1 MQRTKQACIS
11 PKIFIISL
19 LVTVLN
25 ISSVNS
31 QSHFYNSQQ
40 YGLKST
46 LLGGAV
52 TSGDADLSMAYY
64 NPGALHLAESR
75 VAISLI
81 KPEISNFGVGN
92 YFGAGSQ
99 STSLSVTLS
108 PSLVSYNFI
117 RSPTFDVSFITL
129 QKSSW
134 DYDISSKST
143 EQVIDQNVEQIFE
156 YRYKG
161 SDNWYGFSSSY
172 RINEIVAIGL
182 SQFISSSGFE
192 YENIASMNKFNVNQ
206 NIQTSFFS
214 RSLNTKQSVSFSLV
228 SKLGLHLQFEKFSF
242 GFVVKTPNYLSAFKS
257 GYLST
262 EKIVSALGI
271 GKIDNIAQFD
281 IAPDTQTPW
290 EFNIGTSF
298 LVEEKTKVWANV
310 AHYTGVEDH
319 TLAQI
324 STIDNQSIDWRH
336 EQKRITNFSVGVS
349 NQVNEKTLV
358 IASFRTNFM
367 AYKNQPSEENT
378 ERQYLLDSD
387 RFHLT
392 LGTNLN
398 INRSAIT
405 VGLDFAFANR
415 SNEALFNNYPNID
428 LLNTFSSRFRN
439 ETLTLLFT
447 YEFLLER
454 FRTPLGGSS
463 EKNIQ

>member
-1 MQRTKQACIS
+1 MQRTAWTCIS
-11 PKIFIISL
+11 LRFFGLVL
-19 LVTVLN
+19 LVSYIEITSLTA
-25 ISSVNS
+25 

-81 KPEISNFGVGN
+81 KPEISNFGIGS
-92 YFGAGSQ
+92 YFGADAQ
-99 STSLSVTLS
+99 NKSLSVSLS

-117 RSPTFDVSFITL
+117 RSPSFYVSFITL
-129 QKSSW
+129 RKSAW
-134 DYDISSKST
+134 DYDISSKSS
-143 EQVIDQNVEQIFE
+143 ELSADKNLEQIFE

-172 RINEIVAIGL
+172 KINRNVGIGL

-192 YENIASMNKFNVNQ
+192 YENVASTNKFDIDRNLPY
-206 NIQTSFFS
+206 TFFS
-214 RSLNTKQSVSFSLV
+214 RSLNTNQSVSFSMV
-228 SKLGLHLQFEKFSF
+228 SKVGLHLQFARFSL
-242 GFVVKTPNYLSAFKS
+242 GLVVKTPNYLSTFKG
-257 GYLST
+257 GYLTSQ
-262 EKIVSALGI
+262 EIVNISGRGSI
-271 GKIDNIAQFD
+271 VNIAQFD
-281 IAPDTQTPW
+281 LNPDTRTPW
-290 EFNIGTSF
+290 EFNLGGS
-298 LVEEKTKVWANV
+298 LMVENKTKLWANIS
-310 AHYTGVEDH
+310 HYSGIDDH
-319 TLAQI
+319 SLSNI
-324 STIDNQSIDWRH
+324 STIDNQVIDWRH
-336 EQKRITNFSVGVS
+336 EQKSISNFSVGVS
-349 NQVNEKTLV
+349 NQVNDKVQV

-367 AYKNQPSEENT
+367 AYENVPA
-378 ERQYLLDSD
+378 EDNIQRQYLLDGD
-387 RFHLT
+387 RYHFT

-415 SNEALFNNYPNID
+415 SSDDLFRDFPNIGQLVTD
-428 LLNTFSSRFRN
+428 SSRLRN

-454 FRTPLGGSS
+454 FKTPIRPTGDRD
-463 EKNIQ
+463 IQ